1 MISIEVR
8 QLKYNHD
15 VIINGTQSSRLIMA
29 RIQNM
34 RGHTNPK
41 HQYGRREME
50 QIITVCPALVSHCEG
65 RTEGLL

>member
-29 RIQNM
+29 RIRNT
-34 RGHTNPK
+34 RGHMNPK
-41 HQYGRREME
+41 HWHGKREME
-50 QIITVCPALVSHCEG
+50 
-65 RTEGLL
+65 